1 MYCLIYW
8 LLFLGLMIP
17 CIIIGGILAIL
28 IIACI
33 IASIIGIAMDF
44 LGLYKDEP
52 PTENTREW

>member
-8 LLFLGLMIP
+8 ITILVVMIP
-17 CIIIGGILAIL
+17 CIIIDGILAIT

-33 IASIIGIAMDF
+33 IASIIGIVMDF
-44 LGLYKDEP
+44 LGLHKDEK

>member
-1 MYCLIYW
+1 
-8 LLFLGLMIP
+8 MIP